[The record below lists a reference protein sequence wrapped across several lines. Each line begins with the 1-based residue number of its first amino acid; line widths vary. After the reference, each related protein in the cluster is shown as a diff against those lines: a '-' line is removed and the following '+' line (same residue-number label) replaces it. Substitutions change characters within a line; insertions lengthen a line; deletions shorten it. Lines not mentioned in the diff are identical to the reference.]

1 MMWSTKV
8 QVVVLPP
15 FRGRN
20 WRGIL
25 CVPNRADEVVAGDTA
40 EEVNAALTHALGAW
54 LAACAEQQALVHA
67 AASDFTFEELSALGG
82 STTPSEAFARF
93 LLLPTASRWS
103 WLWSILGLS
112 HAEIVT
118 LAGLPPDARGT
129 AIEMHKTQAF
139 GAAGDS
145 S

>member
-1 MMWSTKV
+1 MWSNKV

-25 CVPNRADEVVAGDTA
+25 CVPNRADEVVGGNTA
-40 EEVNAALTHALGAW
+40 EEVNAALTRALGAW
-54 LAACAEQQALVHA
+54 LAECAEQQALVHA
-67 AASDFTFEELSALGG
+67 AASDFTVQEEEALGG
-82 STTPSEAFARF
+82 HANPSEAFAQF

-103 WLWSILGLS
+103 WLWTVLRLS

-118 LAGLPPDARGT
+118 LAALPPAARLS
-129 AIEMHKTQAF
+129 AIEMHKAQAF
-139 GAAGDS
+139 GAAGS